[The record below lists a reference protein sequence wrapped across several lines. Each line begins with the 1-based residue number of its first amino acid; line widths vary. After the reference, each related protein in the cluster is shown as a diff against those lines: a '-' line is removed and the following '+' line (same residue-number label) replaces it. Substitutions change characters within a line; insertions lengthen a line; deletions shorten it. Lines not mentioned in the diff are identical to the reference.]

1 MSILGIGKALA
12 QAYLA
17 RSNHIVDTSDASVQ
31 ELKDNPVAI
40 GSKLLLVAFES
51 TSSTDIAKAIK
62 EIEAVGISYIDL
74 VLQMQA
80 SVLSL
85 PQLPRLM

>member
-1 MSILGIGKALA
+1 MSA
-12 QAYLA
+12 
-17 RSNHIVDTSDASVQ
+17 NTSDASVQ

-62 EIEAVGISYIDL
+62 EIEAIDISYIDL
-74 VLQMQA
+74 VIA
-80 SVLSL
+80 NAGVCPVLSL
-85 PQLPRLM
+85 PQLPQLM